1 MFEVHKSNDRSGPT
15 ELLAQVAALLS
26 GQSDL
31 IANAANLCSLLFYSL
46 DEVNWVGFYFL
57 KNDELVVGPFQGK
70 PACVSI
76 PMGKGVCGKA
86 AQTGSV
92 QRVADVHAFDGHIAC
107 DTASRS
113 EIVLPL
119 YRDGEL
125 LGVLDLDSPVENRFD
140 EKDELLLTQVAELF
154 VKSLA

>member
-1 MFEVHKSNDRSGPT
+1 MFEVHESDDRSGSAD
-15 ELLAQVAALLS
+15 LLAQVASLLS

-76 PMGKGVCGKA
+76 PMGRGVCGKA
-86 AQTGSV
+86 AETGRV
-92 QRVADVHAFDGHIAC
+92 QRVADVNAFDGHIAC

-119 YRDGEL
+119 FRDGKL
-125 LGVLDLDSPVENRFD
+125 LGVLDLDSPVKHRFD
-140 EKDELLLTQVAELF
+140 EKDELLLTRVAALF
-154 VKSLA
+154 IDSLS